1 MDRKLKIIRE
11 DIVDNNVMH
20 TMTIGIMNSVQ

>member
-20 TMTIGIMNSVQ
+20 TMNIGIINSVQ